1 MYCVSIC
8 MFEQILSIIM
18 WCTKTNNYNSDK
30 LKKKKKKRHSPSY
43 NAELNINIWAQNQQF
58 QCRLKTATNVKLQ
71 HVNQTVG
78 KLHVTF

>member
-1 MYCVSIC
+1 

-18 WCTKTNNYNSDK
+18 WCTKTNYNSDK
-30 LKKKKKKRHSPSY
+30 LKKRHSPSY

-71 HVNQTVG
+71 HVN
-78 KLHVTF
+78 